1 MAIVVFDVEE
11 FRQLYPKF
19 TTVSDE
25 ELKNFFDIVGCII
38 YSGNTENSSIPYD
51 PDKGIFERKTLMYM
65 LVCHLAELSLRPN
78 GLTGVLSSAAEGSVN
93 ASFTSPSMNFSN
105 SWYLQTQCG
114 FTYFQLIQRY
124 ILGGRYFGDKC
135 KSHGWF

>member
-19 TTVSDE
+19 RKVSDE
-25 ELKNFFDIVGCII
+25 ELKNFFDIVGCLI
-38 YSGNTENSSIPYD
+38 YSGNTGNSSIPYD
-51 PDKGIFERKTLMYM
+51 PDKGVFERKTLMYM
-65 LVCHLAELSLRPN
+65 LVCHLAELSLRPG
-78 GLTGVLSSAAEGSVN
+78 GLTGILSSAAEGSVN
-93 ASFTSPSMNFSN
+93 ASFTSPSMNFSS

-114 FTYFQLIQRY
+114 FTYLQLIQRY
-124 ILGGRYFGDKC
+124 IQGGRYFADKC